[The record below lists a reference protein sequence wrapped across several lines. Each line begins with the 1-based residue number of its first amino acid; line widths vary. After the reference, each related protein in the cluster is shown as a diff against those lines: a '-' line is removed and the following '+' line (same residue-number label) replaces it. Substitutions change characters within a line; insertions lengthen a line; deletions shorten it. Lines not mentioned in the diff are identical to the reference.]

1 MGTRPKLLIKF
12 SMPIR
17 LTPKNTVSTVFEHSS
32 IILIWLVFRIL
43 NVQKRM
49 NDARCTS

>member
-17 LTPKNTVSTVFEHSS
+17 LTPKNTVSTVFDHSS
-32 IILIWLVFRIL
+32 IFGSIKFSQGKLPGMSPVSF
-43 NVQKRM
+43 V
-49 NDARCTS
+49 